1 MQKKNWDGTANDMQ
15 NPFVTN
21 HKVQVGVAL
30 ELAPGLR
37 VVTAPNPGPMTFT
50 GTQTYL
56 LGVDRVAI
64 IDPGPENDAHL
75 EALLDATTNACVSH
89 IIVTHAHVDHSPLAR
104 RLSRKLDVPVYG
116 FTEPAP
122 APANGHD
129 RRLDA
134 MPRELQGGEGIDH
147 GHRVDV
153 DLHDGSVVGGG
164 EWELEVL
171 HTPGHLSDH
180 LCLAWRNTGNVFTGD
195 HIMSWATTM
204 VSPPD
209 GDMRAFMNSLERMAK
224 RQGDRTYYPGH
235 GGPVED
241 PQAMIDWQ
249 IRHRL
254 ARESQILDSLSE
266 RQFTPNEI
274 VRRIYTNIDRRLVPA
289 AERNVLAHLIDLSD
303 RGLVEP
309 ESRGNPL
316 GPYFRT

>member
-1 MQKKNWDGTANDMQ
+1 MQ
-15 NPFVTN
+15 NPFVTD
-21 HKVQVGVAL
+21 HEVQVGVAL
-30 ELAPGLR
+30 KLAPGLR

-64 IDPGPENDAHL
+64 IDPGPDDDAHL
-75 EALLDATTNACVSH
+75 EALLNATTYACVTH

-104 RLSRKLDVPVYG
+104 RLSRRLDVPVYG

-122 APANGHD
+122 AKGHD
-129 RRLDA
+129 RRLDVI
-134 MPRELQGGEGIDH
+134 PRNMKGGEGIDH

-153 DLHDGSVVGGG
+153 GLRDGSVVKGD
-164 EWELEVL
+164 EWELEAL
-171 HTPGHLSDH
+171 HTPGHLFDH
-180 LCLAWRNTGNVFTGD
+180 LCLAWRNSGIVFTGD

-209 GDMRAFMNSLERMAK
+209 GDMRSFMDSLERMAK
-224 RQGDRTYYPGH
+224 RQGDRTYFPGH

-241 PQAMIDWQ
+241 PGAMIDWQ

-254 ARESQILDSLSE
+254 ARENQILDSLSE
-266 RQFTPNEI
+266 RRFTPNEL
-274 VRRIYTNIDRRLVPA
+274 VQQIYTNIDRRLIPA

-309 ESRGNPL
+309 KFRENPL
-316 GPYFRT
+316 GPYTFTGT